1 MATIP
6 SFRSLLKQV
15 LHLQESP
22 QRTAL
27 AFAIGTFIAFSPVYG
42 LHTVMVIFCS
52 WAFGLNFV
60 ALMAGALLNNPW
72 TLVPILGATYWVGAL
87 LLGRSDSPSFDWHDV
102 SFRAIYEQVMP
113 YAMPFF
119 LGGLVLS
126 FLGAV
131 LAYPLAYYLVTK
143 YRQSHPVNL
152 IIHDDSPPNLGVA
165 RDKREEPESRDG

>member
-27 AFAIGTFIAFSPVYG
+27 AFAIGVFIGFSPAYG
-42 LHTVMVIFCS
+42 LHTVMVIFCA
-52 WAFGLNFV
+52 WALGLNFL
-60 ALMAGALLNNPW
+60 ALMVGAFLNNPW
-72 TLVPILGATYWVGAL
+72 TVVPILGATYWVGAL
-87 LLGRSDSPSFDWHDV
+87 LLGQSDSPSFDWNDL
-102 SFRAIYEQVMP
+102 SFSAIYEQVMP

-126 FLGAV
+126 ILGAA
-131 LAYPLAYYLVTK
+131 LAYPLAYYFVAR
-143 YRQSHPVNL
+143 YRQSHPPAQPEPL
-152 IIHDDSPPNLGVA
+152 PPPQDV
-165 RDKREEPESRDG
+165 R

>member
-27 AFAIGTFIAFSPVYG
+27 AFAIGVFIGFSPAYG
-42 LHTVMVIFCS
+42 LHTLMVIFCA
-52 WAFGLNFV
+52 WALGLNFL
-60 ALMAGALLNNPW
+60 ALMAGAFLNNPW

-87 LLGRSDSPSFDWHDV
+87 LLGRSESPSFDWQDV
-102 SFRAIYEQVMP
+102 SFGAIYVQVIP
-113 YAMPFF
+113 YAMPFV

-126 FLGAV
+126 LLGAA
-131 LAYPLAYYLVTK
+131 LAYPLAYYFIAK
-143 YRQSHPVNL
+143 YRQSHPL
-152 IIHDDSPPNLGVA
+152 DRTDPLPPPQDV
-165 RDKREEPESRDG
+165 R

>member
-15 LHLQESP
+15 LHLRESP

-27 AFAIGTFIAFSPVYG
+27 AFAIGVFIGFSPAYG
-42 LHTVMVIFCS
+42 LHIIMVLFCT
-52 WAFGLNFV
+52 WALGLNFL
-60 ALMAGALLNNPW
+60 ALMAGAFINNPW

-102 SFRAIYEQVMP
+102 SFGAIYEQVMP
-113 YAMPFF
+113 YAMPFI

-126 FLGAV
+126 LLGAA
-131 LAYPLAYYLVTK
+131 LAYPLAYYFVAK
-143 YRQSHPVNL
+143 YRQSHPP
-152 IIHDDSPPNLGVA
+152 D
-165 RDKREEPESRDG
+165 

>member
-27 AFAIGTFIAFSPVYG
+27 AFAIGVAIGFSPAYG
-42 LHTVMVIFCS
+42 LHTIMVLFCT
-52 WAFGLNFV
+52 WALGLNFL
-60 ALMAGALLNNPW
+60 ALMAGAFINNPW

-87 LLGRSDSPSFDWHDV
+87 LLGRSDSPSFDWNDM
-102 SFRAIYEQVMP
+102 SFGAIYEQVLP
-113 YAMPFF
+113 YAMPFL

-126 FLGAV
+126 LVGAA
-131 LAYPLAYYLVTK
+131 LAYPLAYYFVAK
-143 YRQSHPVNL
+143 YRQSHPPAQTEPL
-152 IIHDDSPPNLGVA
+152 PPPQDV
-165 RDKREEPESRDG
+165 R